1 MAARRAAM
9 VRWATERMKLSEQI
23 SSSYTRPVVEAA
35 MFSAVLLILSFM
47 VLDMGETG
55 YASVYA
61 MAAFWVG
68 VLLIILRRP
77 HSPTKSDLHVIR
89 FGSLVVVIAAQFL
102 ARWIWA
108 MRGVSF

>member
-1 MAARRAAM
+1 
-9 VRWATERMKLSEQI
+9 MKFSAQI
-23 SSSYTRPVVEAA
+23 SSSYARPVITAA
-35 MFSAVLLILSFM
+35 VLSAVLLILSFM

-61 MAAFWVG
+61 IAAFWAG

-77 HSPTKSDLHVIR
+77 HSPTKADLHIIR

-102 ARWIWA
+102 ARWIWDL
-108 MRGVSF
+108 RGVTF